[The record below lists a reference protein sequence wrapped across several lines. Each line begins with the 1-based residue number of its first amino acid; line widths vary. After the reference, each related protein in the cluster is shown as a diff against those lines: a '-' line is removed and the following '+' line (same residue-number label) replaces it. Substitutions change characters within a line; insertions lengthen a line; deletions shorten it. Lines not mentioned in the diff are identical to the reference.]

1 MLYNHTN
8 KLKKLFG
15 YYLTN
20 EKFIEILY
28 ETQKNNLNIIFAN
41 IILNFR
47 FIVIVPIFFV
57 LLSTLKFFVIG
68 TLAIIS
74 GLYLGFEMVDPE
86 GNVTNEIVSHLI
98 GGLDYYLI
106 GIVLLI
112 FAFGMY
118 ELFISKISITNQ
130 YQELRILKI
139 ESLEEL
145 KTKLIQVIVVALIVS
160 LFKKVIN
167 IDIKQ
172 ASDLVYI
179 ASAILLTALSSY
191 LLHLQNKISGK

>member
-1 MLYNHTN
+1 MRPR
-8 KLKKLFG
+8 K
-15 YYLTN
+15 
-20 EKFIEILY
+20 I
-28 ETQKNNLNIIFAN
+28 NLNIIFAN

-57 LLSTLKFFVIG
+57 LLSTLKFFIIG
-68 TLAIIS
+68 TLTILS
-74 GLYLGFEMVDPE
+74 GLYLGFDVLNPE
-86 GNVTNEIVSHLI
+86 GDVTNEIVSHLI
-98 GGLDYYLI
+98 GGLDYCLI

-118 ELFISKISITNQ
+118 ELFISKINITNQ

-167 IDIKQ
+167 INIKQ

-191 LLHLQNKISGK
+191 LLQLQNKVSGK